1 MNEVNAISIYI
12 DDNMNVNPTMRL
24 NFLDLINLLKY
35 NEKFEG
41 FVSSFRLPIMVSKLD
56 QKYSLRTVASKTQ

>member
-1 MNEVNAISIYI
+1 
-12 DDNMNVNPTMRL
+12 MNVNPTMRL